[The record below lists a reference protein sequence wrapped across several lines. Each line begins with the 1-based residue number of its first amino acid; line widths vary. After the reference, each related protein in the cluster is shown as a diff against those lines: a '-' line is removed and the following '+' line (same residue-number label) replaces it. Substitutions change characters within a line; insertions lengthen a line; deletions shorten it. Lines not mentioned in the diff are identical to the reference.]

1 MPFPRHIPF
10 SSTHDTHA
18 RPWRRPDSGTTPA
31 AIGIDAAVAAPCR
44 CSSDYARQ
52 HFLRESLGAGV
63 VRLFT
68 PRCQLGIWGILVL
81 YARVDTLV
89 SDAFGAVAAEA
100 SSGRSN
106 GSKFDQSYLYD
117 VPHRAMERVRRLMY
131 GVLAPSRIDREYR
144 LGSYTLILGT
154 LCAGH

>member
-1 MPFPRHIPF
+1 MLFPPHVPF
-10 SSTHDTHA
+10 SSTHDTYA
-18 RPWRRPDSGTTPA
+18 PPWRRPDGGTVPA

-89 SDAFGAVAAEA
+89 SDAFAAVAAEA
-100 SSGRSN
+100 SSGRFK
-106 GSKFDQSYLYD
+106 GSKVDQSYLYD
-117 VPHRAMERVRRLMY
+117 VPHKAMESVRRLMY

-144 LGSYTLILGT
+144 LDSYTLILGT
-154 LCAGH
+154 LCAGY